1 MDLDANPKRYTVT
14 FTVKLTGA
22 SIGAGFRAIR
32 QNVTFRGLSRSIGPD
47 NGCQLQRPASVTIPE
62 GPQKRVTSNALSHC
76 LKRLFCTFFY
86 RHGSAQAV
94 RSTVPIEKWRCSDTV
109 KDRQTSPTACA
120 YRIGDA
126 GRRTAAVDVRQGCQA
141 AGTQLSSCKPGTFEN
156 SRVLLV
162 ISTACWLSA

>member
-1 MDLDANPKRYTVT
+1 MIRMDLDANPKRYTVT

-94 RSTVPIEKWRCSDTV
+94 RSTVPIEISRLACS
-109 KDRQTSPTACA
+109 
-120 YRIGDA
+120 
-126 GRRTAAVDVRQGCQA
+126 RRTFWRDRIARRRQDWPWAALPDKSFLGGGSDLRVRNCPGSGA
-141 AGTQLSSCKPGTFEN
+141 AAIP
-156 SRVLLV
+156 
-162 ISTACWLSA
+162 